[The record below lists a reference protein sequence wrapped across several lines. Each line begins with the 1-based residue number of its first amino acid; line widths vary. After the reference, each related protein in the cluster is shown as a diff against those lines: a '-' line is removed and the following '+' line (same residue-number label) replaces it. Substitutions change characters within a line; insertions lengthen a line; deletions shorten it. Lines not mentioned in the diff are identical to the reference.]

1 MPDGLDVIREG
12 VRFEGVAEHPPG
24 CNCGRY
30 IDDWIAEA
38 SREYGVNYDH
48 AAWCAIFVRAMYLRA
63 GMAIDRMLVHP
74 FTGYICDRA
83 DELGGLAP
91 KGLAPPGSLVIK
103 DGIHVGL
110 CVVDY
115 GNGFVQTID
124 GNSNHQ
130 VKRNLR
136 DKGEWRIIVPPGIE
150 HTKDLLIFRDSY
162 GFDDLHMKPLLY
174 GPWGTK
180 GARTKAR
187 KKYEAWAKY
196 ARPGWWTADVSLRRN
211 GRTVYAFRSGRPG
224 SYDYP
229 WERGGW
235 PTKEQRAQVIEDY
248 TNDVGHQNVRLWKKR
263 VLVPTNNP
271 NEQFSREETVT

>member
-1 MPDGLDVIREG
+1 MPDGLDVIREA
-12 VRFEGVAEHPPG
+12 VRMEGVAEHPPG
-24 CNCGRY
+24 CNCGRH

-38 SREYGVNYDH
+38 SRAYGVHYSG

-63 GMAIDRMLVHP
+63 GLAIDDRLVHP

-91 KGLAPPGSLVIK
+91 KGLAPPASLVIK

-110 CVVDY
+110 CLMDH
-115 GNGFVQTID
+115 GDGFLTSID

-130 VKRNLR
+130 VKRNYR
-136 DKGEWRIIVPPGIE
+136 DKRDWRIIVPPGVE
-150 HTKDLLIFRDSY
+150 HTKPKIIFRESY
-162 GFDDLHMKPLLY
+162 GFDDLNMKPLLY
-174 GPWGTK
+174 GPWGNK
-180 GARTKAR
+180 ASRTKAR
-187 KKYEAWAKY
+187 KKYEAWAKE

-211 GRTVYAFRSGRPG
+211 GRTVFAFRSGPPG

-235 PTKEQRAQVIEDY
+235 PTKEQRQEVM
-248 TNDVGHQNVRLWKKR
+248 TNYMKQVGHGNMRPWKKR
-263 VLVPTNNP
+263 VQVPMGAVEIT
-271 NEQFSREETVT
+271 REETVT